1 MLTANTEKERIQAL
15 AQRVVEANYPPNTV
29 RSVGGIDPHTID
41 RWAKGVSEPRR
52 VSLKALC
59 KIIAITEETLRQ
71 YLDREIDLDTL
82 WARVGE
88 STSITAAVPNSFSQV
103 LYLAKNL
110 PGHDKMRLV
119 QELVKNYPS
128 YTPTP
133 PPIVPLTPQNKTR
146 LKTLAAESLRYRESN
161 LSFFTEKGINELF
174 LTDVLS
180 QFKKDYTQ
188 EYYDSLASLLY
199 KAQKW
204 VKDDLVVL
212 DYPNT
217 YQDWDE
223 LSKDLE

>member
-1 MLTANTEKERIQAL
+1 MLTASTEKERIQNL
-15 AQRVVEANYPPNTV
+15 AQRVVEANYADNTV
-29 RSVGGIDPHTID
+29 RSIGGIDPHTID
-41 RWAKGVSEPRR
+41 RWAKGISHPRR

-71 YLDREIDLDTL
+71 YLDGEIELETL
-82 WARVGE
+82 WGRVGE
-88 STSITAAVPNSFSQV
+88 STPVTAAIPNSFSQV
-103 LYLAKNL
+103 LFLAQNL
-110 PGHDKMRLV
+110 PGNDKMRLV
-119 QELVKNYPS
+119 QELVKNYPH
-128 YTPTP
+128 YTPTA
-133 PPIVPLTPQNKTR
+133 PPIVPLTSQTKTR

-161 LSFFTEKGINELF
+161 LSFFTDKGVNELF

-204 VKDDLVVL
+204 IKDDLVVL

-223 LSKDLE
+223 LVKDLG